1 NLWQSQS
8 RDSVAPAAATATAP
22 VTEATEPQQ
31 TAEPSQVDAS
41 LQAAAPLESAAET
54 SAAVE
59 PKPEP
64 QPAQIAVS
72 ADLQSAAAPA
82 PAEAEAA
89 AQPQTQV
96 TSDDI
101 LERRLALTRQW
112 LSQQPATTVSIQLM
126 GSANDDQLRRQLEA
140 LAREMELDNLYVYRT
155 QVNNAP
161 FLTVLYGSYDSRQA
175 AQEAMRQLPAGLRAY
190 RPHLRT
196 VGGILQETMKFQ

>member
-1 NLWQSQS
+1 M
-8 RDSVAPAAATATAP
+8 
-22 VTEATEPQQ
+22 
-31 TAEPSQVDAS
+31 DAS

-59 PKPEP
+59 PEPEP

-82 PAEAEAA
+82 ETEVA
-89 AQPQTQV
+89 AQAPV
-96 TSDDI
+96 ISDDI

>member
-1 NLWQSQS
+1 MQ
-8 RDSVAPAAATATAP
+8 AAT
-22 VTEATEPQQ
+22 
-31 TAEPSQVDAS
+31 
-41 LQAAAPLESAAET
+41 PLESAAET

-59 PKPEP
+59 PEPEP

-82 PAEAEAA
+82 PAETEVA
-89 AQPQTQV
+89 AQAPV
-96 TSDDI
+96 IRDDI